1 MSFDNYCHTRMKY
14 NNNNFVV
21 GIAQLRL
28 CMNNYASYI
37 QKKIQNKMVD
47 RKQLDQY
54 ATKLFTYSLKTN
66 VNSTFIL
73 SVISKR
79 CRCIVFVRVYN
90 LELLPWERFYIM
102 DISIL

>member
-1 MSFDNYCHTRMKY
+1 MRS
-14 NNNNFVV
+14 NNNNFEGV
-21 GIAQLRL
+21 IAWLRL

-37 QKKIQNKMVD
+37 QKKIQNKIGN
-47 RKQLDQY
+47 RKQFDEY
-54 ATKLFTYSLKTN
+54 ATKSFTYSLKTN
-66 VNSTFIL
+66 VNNTFIL

-90 LELLPWERFYIM
+90 LELLPWETFYIM